1 MNPVRSSPDKHDLAK
16 SSVQFVWTDACFYCL
31 ARYQVK
37 IISSRLWTVALT
49 IVIVKGEP
57 SSQEPSSSPHGKCA
71 PSCRGHPGCRL
82 PTFSFQVPGAP

>member
-16 SSVQFVWTDACFYCL
+16 SSVRFVWTDACFYCL

-37 IISSRLWTVALT
+37 IISSRPWTVALT

-57 SSQEPSSSPHGKCA
+57 SS
-71 PSCRGHPGCRL
+71 RYM
-82 PTFSFQVPGAP
+82 FNSFICLLKIKKESG